1 MTQMLE
7 EAIRVVKELS
17 EPEQDAIAA
26 AILAEVEDERRWAES
41 FARSHDLLEKLA
53 QEALEEH
60 RAGSTL
66 PLDPNR
72 M

>member
-7 EAIRVVKELS
+7 EAIRVVKELP

-26 AILAEVEDERRWAES
+26 AMLAEVEDERRWAES
-41 FARSHDLLEKLA
+41 FARSHDVLEELA
-53 QEALEEH
+53 REALEEH
-60 RAGSTL
+60 RAGRTL
-66 PLDPNR
+66 PLNPEQ